1 MTLKEI
7 RQEHGWTI
15 EEAAFAYGLDSQT
28 VVECEKDSK
37 SNKWAMD
44 IILGILSPDYEDII
58 L

>member
-28 VVECEKDSK
+28 VVECEKDS
-37 SNKWAMD
+37 
-44 IILGILSPDYEDII
+44 
-58 L
+58 